1 MEPFSS
7 GGDPMKRLMKMG
19 TVLFVVLLAALS
31 VPTVRAETLTVA
43 LDQNRYMPSF
53 DPRAYERYRGLR
65 VYMPSFT
72 SRAEN
77 TGMNYYYGAG
87 QSALYTGYPTLES
100 YAWYCFE
107 KALKR
112 VGLQV
117 FDHEAVPGMG
127 EMRVTILSLSAG
139 EFVFAVELYR
149 AGLIKLSHQEFR
161 VVLPPAPGGRDPG
174 ELERYAYLMMDRA
187 VTRVLDDPSFE
198 RTLRGVA
205 R

>member
-1 MEPFSS
+1 
-7 GGDPMKRLMKMG
+7 MKRAMK
-19 TVLFVVLLAALS
+19 TRAAFLLVLACCLS
-31 VPTVRAETLTVA
+31 APWARAETLTVS
-43 LDQNRYMPSF
+43 LDQNKYMPRF
-53 DPRAYERYRGLR
+53 DPRAYERYRGVR
-65 VYMPSFT
+65 VCMPSFT

-87 QSALYTGYPTLES
+87 QSVLYTGYPTLES

-112 VGLQV
+112 AGLQV

-127 EMRVTILSLSAG
+127 EMRVTILSLSAE

-161 VVLPPAPGGRDPG
+161 IVLPPAPGDRDPG

-198 RTLRGVA
+198 RTLRVVA
-205 R
+205 K

>member
-1 MEPFSS
+1 MT
-7 GGDPMKRLMKMG
+7 RAMG
-19 TVLFVVLLAALS
+19 PIAAFLLVLALCLS
-31 VPTVRAETLTVA
+31 APWVQAETLTVS
-43 LDQNRYMPSF
+43 LDQNEYRPQF
-53 DPRAYERYRGLR
+53 DPKAFLRYEGVRI
-65 VYMPSFT
+65 YMPSFT

-87 QSALYTGYPTLES
+87 QSVLYTGYPTLES

-112 VGLQV
+112 AGLMV
-117 FDHEAVPGMG
+117 SDHETVPGMG
-127 EMRVTILSLSAG
+127 EMRITILSLSAE

-161 VVLPPAPGGRDPG
+161 IVLPPAPGGRDPG

-198 RTLRGVA
+198 RTLRVVA